1 MLPTSLQ
8 SVMGSSLK
16 LEESLYQ
23 KLGVESVPDFTKC
36 DELFAKIYEIND
48 NRPFLTL
55 SAFEK
60 QGGVNGISVVLPE
73 YLEEIFSYSGSVFQ
87 HDSLGVGS
95 WKAEGSSLDT
105 RNLFETGYVTEVLC
119 AWNRYREKGYVNA
132 KMDTIPLVRICDS
145 YVPEVFYMSNEEQ
158 RWVIPKSENYILN
171 MTDDLDELY
180 PFFGMGSESE
190 QKEAAFTAM
199 ADFIA
204 ERELNEAIQEIGQGE
219 ASRFVFCPELSEERK
234 TQYKQLLETAPRF
247 RMESSF
253 DTFEIPEIE
262 RINQVYAEY
271 AVKPGESAEMDV
283 MQQYFSKDGVVSE
296 ESIREQVQV
305 WNEKLKN
312 AGMDTLIEQISAN
325 KK

>member
-48 NRPFLTL
+48 NQPFLTL

-158 RWVIPKSENYILN
+158 RWVVPKSENYVLN
-171 MTDDLDELY
+171 MTDDLDGLL

-219 ASRFVFCPELSEERK
+219 ASRFVFYPELSEEGK
-234 TQYKQLLETAPRF
+234 MQYRQLLETAPRF
-247 RMESSF
+247 RMEPSF

-262 RINQVYAEY
+262 RINQVYAKY
-271 AVKPGESAEMDV
+271 AVKEDESAEMDV